1 MKMFDP
7 KNFNGNYSERDLA
20 WHTNHT
26 YFDEITLLKKFFV
39 RYPELKM
46 MPVTGKLLT
55 LKGGQMKL

>member
-1 MKMFDP
+1 MFDP